1 MTYGPDGNVWFL
13 ETQQGQAGRLSPDG
27 AIAMFGEFTT
37 LTPPIGP
44 PTIFVTNAATTAIA
58 SGPDGNLWITDQSAD
73 QIVRLTPSG
82 SYAWF
87 DVPTWPAYLHSIV
100 AGSDD
105 ALWFTETMA
114 GRIGRVTTDG
124 QISETHLYGRPEAIV
139 AGSDGN
145 LWFSDREGS
154 RIGRLSPSGTL
165 TAFPF
170 DWGGASGS
178 SGAAGW
184 DGKAWFTYGG
194 SSPLIRVSV
203 DGTIE
208 GIGEGSTVWPIFLI
222 AGPGNKMWFTEP
234 TSQLCGWVA
243 EDGTTATFAVPSGPD
258 GSDYYPGVLAA
269 MPDGTVWISSNGA
282 SGCSFVRVKG

>member
-27 AIAMFGEFTT
+27 AIAMFGLFTT
-37 LTPPIGP
+37 ILPPLPSGS
-44 PTIFVTNAATTAIA
+44 TAITG
-58 SGPDGNLWITDQSAD
+58 GPDGNLWITDATTNR
-73 QIVRLTPSG
+73 IVRLTTSG
-82 SYAWF
+82 SYAGF
-87 DVPTWPAYLHSIV
+87 DVPTWAAYLHSIV
-100 AGSDD
+100 AGGDG
-105 ALWFTETMA
+105 ALWFTESLA

-124 QISETHLYGRPEAIV
+124 QIVETSLYGSPEAIV

-154 RIGRLSPSGTL
+154 RIGRLSTSGTL

-170 DWGGASGS
+170 NWGGASGS

-208 GIGEGSTVWPIFLI
+208 NIGEGATLWPDFLI
-222 AGPGNKMWFTEP
+222 AGPGNKMWFTE
-234 TSQLCGWVA
+234 TNTQRYGWVA
-243 EDGTTATFAVPSGPD
+243 EDGTTSTFAVPSGPD
-258 GSDYYPGVLAA
+258 GSDDYPGALAA
-269 MPDGTVWISSNGA
+269 TPDGTVWISSNGA
-282 SGCSFVRVKG
+282 SGCSFLRVKG